1 LIKIGDEMLKL
12 GFLGP
17 QGTFSH
23 NAAIEYSKE
32 KPEYQLIEYN
42 TIPELML
49 AVSEGALT
57 EAIVPIENSLEGAV
71 TSTLDMF
78 VADLAI
84 YIKAEIIIPISLNLL
99 VKAGTTTSQIKE
111 ILSHPQPFGQSR
123 KYLTANFSNVD
134 MRPVASTAAAAE
146 EVSKSDGQLAALGSE
161 LAGELYGLTVLA
173 RDIQDGK
180 NNFTRFVVISQEK
193 AVNTSHDKTAIVFST
208 GDEPGS
214 LYRILDILN
223 IWDVNMTRIE
233 SRPSKE
239 QLGKYIFYVDIVGNQ
254 EEADIRDALA
264 MVRRKTSFFK
274 VLGSYPIYYI

>member
-1 LIKIGDEMLKL
+1 MLKL

-173 RDIQDGK
+173 RDIQHGK